1 MCDELVSQ
9 IDLFP
14 TLAAMAGAAD
24 ARPSLPSSARDL
36 GPALRGQVHDSPDA
50 IFFEQE
56 ETRAIRTHNWLYAMR
71 FRGAG
76 SYPMSDELYHLATD
90 PLERTNLIELPEQTA
105 IADRL
110 RDRVSSF
117 FDTHSEPRFDL
128 WRGGSA
134 KSNVTYDQL
143 WKDAWGEDWAPEF
156 SGA

>member
-1 MCDELVSQ
+1 
-9 IDLFP
+9 
-14 TLAAMAGAAD
+14 
-24 ARPSLPSSARDL
+24 
-36 GPALRGQVHDSPDA
+36 
-50 IFFEQE
+50 
-56 ETRAIRTHNWLYAMR
+56 
-71 FRGAG
+71 
-76 SYPMSDELYHLATD
+76 MSDELYHLATD